1 MKLNSRRKFI
11 KNTAALSALAF
22 IGGKNAFCMNN
33 SNSIKNF
40 GLQLYT
46 LRDVFGNNP
55 QGYIKQIGNYGY
67 TQIESY
73 EGKEGMFWGMTPNE
87 FKQRI
92 EDAGMSIISSHCDI
106 NVDFEKKVID
116 AASIGMKYLICA
128 WVGPQK
134 SIDNFKKIAD
144 DFNVKGA
151 LCKKHGIKFAY
162 HNHDYS
168 FKKIDGE
175 IPQDVMMAITD
186 PSLVKYEMDIYWVIT
201 GGADPIEYLK
211 KYPGRFTLGHLKD
224 RLKNVLPS
232 ETNSSCTL
240 GTGSIDYK
248 KILPIAMADG
258 MDYLFIEQERYDG
271 TTPIDCVKENAQYL
285 KSLKI

>member
-1 MKLNSRRKFI
+1 MNLNSRRKFI
-11 KNTAALSALAF
+11 KNSAALGALAF

-33 SNSIKNF
+33 GNSMKNF

-55 QGYIKQIGNYGY
+55 QGYIKQIGSFGY

-73 EGKEGMFWGMTPNE
+73 EGKEGMFWGMIPTE

-92 EDAGMSIISSHCDI
+92 EDAGMMLVSSHCDI
-106 NVDFEKKVID
+106 NVGFEKKVTD

-134 SIDNFKKIAD
+134 SIDDFKKIAD

-175 IPQDVMMAITD
+175 IPQDVMMEITD
-186 PSLVKYEMDIYWVIT
+186 PSLVDYEMDIYWVIT
-201 GGADPIEYLK
+201 GGADPIEYFK

-224 RLKNVLPS
+224 RLKNALPS
-232 ETNSSCTL
+232 ETNASCTL
-240 GTGSIDYK
+240 GTGSIDYN
-248 KILPIAMADG
+248 KILPIAKADG
-258 MDYLFIEQERYDG
+258 MDYFFIEQERYDG
-271 TTPIDCVKENAQYL
+271 TTPIECVRESAHYL